1 MIDRQFSWI
10 HQSAKVQDLLKNENP
25 SMSAVVIQTLL
36 FKGFANTR
44 NCLRLPRRYEHSPES
59 RDLDSVEDY
68 CYAWQTLSIG

>member
-1 MIDRQFSWI
+1 
-10 HQSAKVQDLLKNENP
+10 
-25 SMSAVVIQTLL
+25 MSEVVIQTLL

-68 CYAWQTLSIG
+68 CHAWQTLSIG